1 MRITK
6 LKTVLFT
13 LAFIFSVNLNA
24 QKWNGL
30 TLYSNSGSS
39 IGYLIDTNN
48 TVVKTWNFTGG
59 GTGYSTHLAPGGD
72 LYRSAAASNVLT
84 GGGMTGKIQK
94 WSYAG
99 VLLWDYTYSS
109 STYCMHHDHC
119 VLPNGNVLIIS
130 YDVKSAATVTAAG
143 ANNNITVW
151 AEKILELQPTGLNTA
166 NIVWQW
172 NVWDHLVQ
180 NVNPSLANYQTSIVN
195 NPQLLNINYGLQKD
209 WMHMNGID
217 YNPILD
223 QITVSSHNLNE
234 WYIIDHST
242 TTAQAASH
250 TGGNAGK
257 GGDFLYRWGNPAAYQ
272 AAGSSILNVTHDA
285 HWIPEGV
292 PNAGDLTG
300 INNKGVISP
309 AVKTTVDRVTTPRN
323 NYNYT
328 ITPGN
333 AFTPSIY
340 GARHTSS
347 GYTSNMG
354 SSDQFPNGNQMICL
368 ATAGLIYEVNSAGTT
383 LWTKS
388 TGGTTPQAHRYTT
401 CYINNAAPAQPVIT
415 YSNPDLVS
423 SVGTTY
429 QWYFNGNLIA
439 GATSQTYTPSQ
450 YGIYVVRTTDANGCV
465 NVYSQ
470 GLDYTPV
477 TAIKAENDKLNSLA
491 VFPNPTSGSI
501 ELDFNG
507 YTETEFTISVFD
519 NTGKLVLTKN
529 NETKIDLSELNTG
542 LYILNIS
549 VPNKPSVNKKI
560 TLVK

>member
-1 MRITK
+1 MRLITIK
-6 LKTVLFT
+6 AMIITIALFCAVKT
-13 LAFIFSVNLNA
+13 NA

-72 LYRSAAASNVLT
+72 LYRTVSISTSLI
-84 GGGMTGKIQK
+84 GGGMTGKIQR

-109 STYCMHHDHC
+109 TTYCMHHDHC

-130 YDVKSAATVTAAG
+130 YDVKSAATVTANG
-143 ANNNITVW
+143 GTNNIIVW

-180 NVNPSLANYQTSIVN
+180 NVNSNLANYQTSIVN
-195 NPQLLNINYGLQKD
+195 NPQLLNINYASQKD

-223 QITVSSHNLNE
+223 QIVVSSHNLNE

-242 TTAQAASH
+242 TTAQAATHS
-250 TGGNAGK
+250 GGNAGK
-257 GGDFLYRWGNPAAYQ
+257 GGDFLYRWGNPFAYQ
-272 AAGSSILNVTHDA
+272 AAGSTILNVTHDS
-285 HWIPEGV
+285 HWIPEGS
-292 PNAGDLTG
+292 PNAGYLVG
-300 INNKGVISP
+300 INNKGQISP
-309 AVKTTVDRVTTPRN
+309 STKTCVDQILSPRT

-328 ITPGN
+328 INAGSAYTPASYLN
-333 AFTPSIY
+333 
-340 GARHTSS
+340 RHLSS

-368 ATAGLIYEVNSAGTT
+368 ATAGTIYEINSAGTVV
-383 LWTKS
+383 WTKS
-388 TGGTTPQAHRYTT
+388 TGGTTPQSHRYTT
-401 CYINNAAPAQPVIT
+401 CYINNAAPSQPVISYT
-415 YSNPDLVS
+415 NPDLIS
-423 SVGTTY
+423 TPGTTY
-429 QWYFNGNLIA
+429 QWYFNGDLIV

-465 NVYSQ
+465 NVYSK
-470 GLDYTPV
+470 GFDYTMV
-477 TAIKAENDKLNSLA
+477 TSVKTQNNTLNSLMI
-491 VFPNPTSGSI
+491 FPNPTTGNI

-507 YTETEFTISVFD
+507 YTETDFTVSIFD
-519 NTGKLVLTKN
+519 NTGKLVLKSKN
-529 NETKIDLSELNTG
+529 EVKIDMSDLNTG
-542 LYILNIS
+542 LYILNIA
-549 VPNKPSVNKKI
+549 VPNKASVNKKI
-560 TLVK
+560 TLIK

>member
-1 MRITK
+1 MLAI
-6 LKTVLFT
+6 VLFC
-13 LAFIFSVNLNA
+13 AIKINA

-30 TLYSNSGSS
+30 TLYSNMGSS

-48 TVVKTWNFTGG
+48 IVVKTWNFTGG
-59 GTGYSTHLAPGGD
+59 STGYSTHMTPGGD
-72 LYRSAAASNVLT
+72 VYRSAVGSNVLT

-94 WSYAG
+94 WNYAG
-99 VLLWDYTYSS
+99 VLQWDFSYTS
-109 STYCMHHDHC
+109 STYCLHHDHC
-119 VLPNGNVLIIS
+119 VLPNGNVLVIS

-143 ANNNITVW
+143 GTNNIVVW

-180 NVNPSLANYQTSIVN
+180 NVNSSLANYQTSIVN
-195 NPQLLNINYGLQKD
+195 NPQLLNINYALQKD

-223 QITVSSHNLNE
+223 QIVVSSHNLNE
-234 WYIIDHST
+234 WYVIDHST

-250 TGGNAGK
+250 SGGNSGK
-257 GGDFLYRWGNPAAYQ
+257 GGDFLYRWGNPFAYQ
-272 AAGSSILNVTHDA
+272 AGVSSVLNVTHDA
-285 HWIPEGV
+285 HWIPEGS
-292 PNAGDLTG
+292 PNAGDLAG

-309 AVKTTVDRVTTPRN
+309 ATKTTVDRVIPTRN

-328 ITPGN
+328 LTPGA
-333 AFTPSIY
+333 AFTPTTYTS
-340 GARHTSS
+340 RHTST

-368 ATAGLIYEVNSAGTT
+368 ATAGTIYEINAAGNIV
-383 LWTKS
+383 WTKS

-401 CYINNAAPAQPVIT
+401 CYINNAAPPQPVISYT
-415 YSNPDLVS
+415 NPDLIS
-423 SVGTTY
+423 TPATTY
-429 QWYFNGNLIA
+429 QWYYNGNLIA

-465 NVYSQ
+465 NVYSA
-470 GLDYTPV
+470 GFDYTMV
-477 TAIKAENDKLNSLA
+477 TSIRSENNYLNSLTI
-491 VFPNPTSGSI
+491 FPNPTTGI
-501 ELDFNG
+501 VEIDLNG
-507 YTETEFTISVFD
+507 YNESDFTVSVFD
-519 NTGKLVLTKN
+519 NTGKLVLKSK
-529 NETKIDLSELNTG
+529 NETTIDLSHLNNG
-542 LYILNIS
+542 LYILNVS
-549 VPNKPSVNKKI
+549 SSNKASVNKKI